1 MTFELRGSTRL
12 SNYLVT
18 FELRASTRSG
28 NYLVTFEAR
37 SGDAQNFELER
48 SICFQRME
56 NMMRSLQ
63 LGAQFVATVCK

>member
-1 MTFELRGSTRL
+1 MKFELRGSTRL

-37 SGDAQNFELER
+37 SGEAQNFELER
-48 SICFQRME
+48 SVFFQR
-56 NMMRSLQ
+56 NYPQ
-63 LGAQFVATVCK
+63 LVPLIAR